1 MSSQEPKKNVP
12 IYFYYLT
19 ISKQKD
25 SNDSSAYDIQKI
37 LDSFSR
43 LLSYVT
49 AKNLTDRKKDIK
61 TSEKVVW
68 LDSYEDLK
76 NGNYNIIFKSA
87 KYNHVR

>member
-19 ISKQKD
+19 ISIQKD
-25 SNDSSAYDIQKI
+25 SNDSSAYYIQKI